1 LTTEGLEDVYAEED
15 SVNGEVFLDFVRKCL
30 LPILMPLDG
39 VNPNSIIILDNA
51 SIHHVD
57 CVVDTIQSVGA
68 LVRFLPPYS
77 PDMNPIE
84 EVFAEIKQ
92 YLQANDSLFQATSCP
107 RTMILMAFASVTV
120 RNCLSY
126 IRHAGYKN

>member
-1 LTTEGLEDVYAEED
+1 ME
-15 SVNGEVFLDFVRKCL
+15 F
-30 LPILMPLDG
+30 
-39 VNPNSIIILDNA
+39 SIVILDNA
-51 SIHHVD
+51 SIDHVD
-57 CVVDTIQSVGA
+57 CVVDTIQTVGA
-68 LVRFLPPYS
+68 LVTFLPPYS

-92 YLQANDSLFQATSCP
+92 YLQANDSVFQATSCP

-126 IRHAGYKN
+126 IRHAGYKTDMNTQFCALSDYTQSSTVCKSINIVKRE

>member
-77 PDMNPIE
+77 PDMNPLPNCAKISSFKP
-84 EVFAEIKQ
+84 VGVEIW
-92 YLQANDSLFQATSCP
+92 
-107 RTMILMAFASVTV
+107 
-120 RNCLSY
+120 
-126 IRHAGYKN
+126 